1 MEILRKKRI
10 PQRNRVA
17 ALALAA
23 LTATTLVSCG
33 GNEGEADS
41 EGQSIVVQTTDTIP
55 DRVAATEE
63 IIAGFEEETGIQVE
77 LVGVAEDQFNQV
89 LTSGAAAGDL
99 PDVIGSIGLTQVRTL
114 GANDLVNTQAV
125 QEVLET
131 LGEETFSERALEL
144 NRDGEELLAIPS
156 ESWLQLLYYRTDLFE
171 EAGLAAPETYEDILA
186 AAEALDSPEMAG
198 FVGATAPGD
207 AFTQQTIEHVALG
220 NGCEMVNEAGEVI
233 FNSPECI
240 GALDFYG
247 NLIQNYSVSG
257 AQDVDTVRANYFA
270 GEAAMFIWSTF
281 VLDEMAGLRNDAL
294 PTCPECADN
303 PAFLAENTG
312 VVPAIVGPDGS
323 DPAQFGQITNWTIT
337 ASANTEP
344 AKQFVEYM
352 MSDGYV
358 DWLAIAPE
366 GKVPVRA
373 GTAESPTEFADAW
386 QTLPVGVDT
395 KAPLQDFYSDDVLQ
409 ALQTGVDNLLLWGIP
424 QGQGDLA
431 GAALGELP
439 IAQAVADVANGGAD
453 PAAAAEQA
461 AATLQSIQDSLE

>member
-1 MEILRKKRI
+1 MKSRI
-10 PQRNRVA
+10 PPRKVA
-17 ALALAA
+17 AAVAMAA
-23 LTATTLVSCG
+23 LTVSTLAACDSG
-33 GNEGEADS
+33 GGGEADG
-41 EGQSIVVQTTDTIP
+41 EGQSITVQTTDTIP
-55 DRVAATEE
+55 DRVAATQE
-63 IIAGFEEETGIQVE
+63 IVDAFTEETGIEVE
-77 LVGVAEDQFNQV
+77 LIGVAEDQFNQV

-114 GANDLVNTQAV
+114 GANELVNTQATA
-125 QEVLET
+125 EVVEA
-131 LGEETFSERALEL
+131 LGEDTFSARALEL
-144 NRDGEELLAIPS
+144 NRDGEDLLAIPS
-156 ESWLQLLYYRTDLFE
+156 ESWAQLLYYRTDLFD

-220 NGCEMVNEAGEVI
+220 NGCEMVDDAGEI
-233 FNSPECI
+233 LFDSPECA

-247 NLIQNYSVSG
+247 NLIQDYSVSG

-312 VVPAIVGPDGS
+312 VVAAIQGPDGG
-323 DPAQFGQITNWTIT
+323 DPAQFGQITNWSIT

-366 GKVPVRA
+366 GKVPVRF
-373 GTAESPTEFADAW
+373 GTAENPTEFSDAW

-395 KAPLQDFYSDDVLQ
+395 KAPLEDFYSEDVL
-409 ALQTGVDNLLLWGIP
+409 ASLQGGVDNLLLWGIP

-453 PAAAAEQA
+453 PQTAAEQA
-461 AATLQSIQDSLE
+461 AETLRSIQDSLE

>member
-1 MEILRKKRI
+1 MKIRTS
-10 PQRNRVA
+10 QRRVAASAAVA
-17 ALALAA
+17 ALAVSTLAA
-23 LTATTLVSCG
+23 CSG
-33 GNEGEADS
+33 GGGEADS

-63 IIAGFEEETGIQVE
+63 IIANFEADTGIQVE

-89 LTSGAAAGDL
+89 LTSGAAAGEL

-114 GANDLVNTQAV
+114 GANDLVNTQATA
-125 QEVLET
+125 EVLEA
-131 LGEETFSERALEL
+131 LGEDTFSARALEL
-144 NRDGEELLAIPS
+144 NRDGDELLAIPS
-156 ESWLQLLYYRTDLFE
+156 ESWAQLLYYRTDLFE
-171 EAGLAAPETYEDILA
+171 EAGLPAPETYDDILA

-220 NGCEMVNEAGEVI
+220 NGCEMVNESGEIV
-233 FNSPECI
+233 FDSPECV

-247 NLIQNYSVSG
+247 NLIENYSVPG

-281 VLDEMAGLRNDAL
+281 VLDEMAGLRDDAL

-323 DPAQFGQITNWTIT
+323 TPAQFGQITNWSIT

-366 GKVPVRA
+366 GKVPVRF
-373 GTAESPTEFADAW
+373 GTAENPTEFSDAW
-386 QTLPVGVDT
+386 QTLPAGVDR
-395 KAPLQDFYSDDVLQ
+395 KEPLENFYSEEVLQ
-409 ALQTGVDNLLLWGIP
+409 ALQTGVDDLLLWGIP

-439 IAQAVADVANGGAD
+439 IANAVAEVANGGVD
-453 PAAAAEQA
+453 PETAVQQAAE
-461 AATLQSIQDSLE
+461 TLSSIQDSLE

>member
-1 MEILRKKRI
+1 MNIRTS
-10 PQRNRVA
+10 QGRVIVSA
-17 ALALAA
+17 AMAA
-23 LTATTLVSCG
+23 LTVSTLAACSG
-33 GNEGEADS
+33 GGGEEDV

-55 DRVAATEE
+55 DRVAATEA
-63 IIAGFEEETGIQVE
+63 IIEDFTAETGIEVE

-89 LTSGAAAGDL
+89 LTSGAAAGEL

-125 QEVLET
+125 QEVVDS
-131 LGEETFSERALEL
+131 LGEDTFSERALEL
-144 NRDGEELLAIPS
+144 NRDGDELLAVPS
-156 ESWLQLLYYRTDLFE
+156 ESWAQLLYYRTDLFE
-171 EAGLAAPETYEDILA
+171 EAGLPAPETYEDILA

-198 FVGATAPGD
+198 FVGATSPGD

-220 NGCEMVNEAGEVI
+220 NGCEMVNEAGEI
-233 FNSPECI
+233 TFGSPECV

-247 NLIQNYSVSG
+247 NLIENYSVSG

-281 VLDEMAGLRNDAL
+281 VLDEMAGLRDDAL

-312 VVPAIVGPDGS
+312 VVPAILGPDGEEA
-323 DPAQFGQITNWTIT
+323 AQFGQITNWSIT

-366 GKVPVRA
+366 GKVPVRF
-373 GTAESPTEFADAW
+373 GTAENPTEFSDAW
-386 QTLPVGVDT
+386 QTLPAGVDR
-395 KAPLQDFYSDDVLQ
+395 KEPLENFYSEEVLQ
-409 ALQTGVDNLLLWGIP
+409 ALQTGVDDLRLWGIP

-439 IAQAVADVANGGAD
+439 IADAVAEVANGGAD
-453 PAAAAEQA
+453 PEAAAQEA
-461 AATLQSIQDSLE
+461 ADVLRSIQDSLQ